1 MSCSRITV
9 QGSEER
15 VRDQQSVRNA
25 RGNTPWC
32 LETTLVDLK
41 RAKAH
46 AEAASPGPN
55 VLFFVTF
62 VKEPIVVEM
71 PRQVGVR
78 SMIQAI

>member
-1 MSCSRITV
+1 MSCSRIAV
-9 QGSEER
+9 QGSEEGA
-15 VRDQQSVRNA
+15 RDQKSMRNA

-55 VLFFVTF
+55 VLFSVTF

-78 SMIQAI
+78 SMI